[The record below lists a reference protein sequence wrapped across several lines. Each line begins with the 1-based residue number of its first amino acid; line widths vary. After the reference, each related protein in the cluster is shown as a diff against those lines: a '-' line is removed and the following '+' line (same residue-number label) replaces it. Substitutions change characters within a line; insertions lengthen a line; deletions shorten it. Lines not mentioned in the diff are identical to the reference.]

1 MAFQKMSN
9 NEVLGDT
16 AAHFFKS
23 GNTLRADNFDSVIR
37 LSELLPTDR
46 KIEYDIWYDK
56 KDKTT
61 VHGYVYTDMA
71 NQFLYI
77 RPACTVRTYQTMID
91 AAQSD
96 ITQEGEMLYEKMQLC
111 ADKYRLRKAKKAHDF
126 VIFLPGSN
134 IFDKISDISRLQNA
148 VSQGAKCKLHP
159 LSAAPM
165 VAYLKNKLGSDCLL
179 DKNMSGH
186 QLMTQASIVGAF
198 TNSEMGLVA
207 SALGKKVYVFNDTR
221 DAYTYSAFYNAV
233 FPGKAYSEERMK
245 RLLSC
250 KSSGLI
256 SMHANDP
263 QQNVDLFFQRFG
275 DVDVR
280 LPCA

>member
-1 MAFQKMSN
+1 MPFQKMST

-23 GNTLRADNFDSVIR
+23 GNTLRADNFDELIKISA
-37 LSELLPTDR
+37 LLPTDR

-56 KDKTT
+56 NDEKT

-77 RPACTVRTYQTMID
+77 RPACTVRTYQTMVE

-96 ITQEGEMLYEKMQLC
+96 ITDEGEMLYEKMQLC
-111 ADKYRLRKAKKAHDF
+111 NDKYRLRKAKASHDF
-126 VIFLPGSN
+126 VIFLSGSN

-165 VAYLKNKLGSDCLL
+165 VAYIKNKLGSDCLI
-179 DKNMSGH
+179 DKNISGH
-186 QLMTQASIVGAF
+186 QLMTDASIVGAF

-207 SALGKKVYVFNDTR
+207 ASLGKTVYLFNDVR
-221 DAYTYSAFYNAV
+221 KIYTYSSIYNAV
-233 FPGKAYSEERMK
+233 FPGDVYSEERMK
-245 RLLSC
+245 RVLSC

-256 SMHANDP
+256 SMFASNP
-263 QQNVDLFFQRFG
+263 QENIDLFFKRFE

-280 LPCA
+280 LRSD